1 MHIQISASSEGWTSS
16 TCTLCCSHTKILS
29 EAPWVL
35 WFLPN
40 TSLILLSQMLVCAQK
55 SLCLAALV
63 TLLTVVFA
71 FDLIL
76 LGPQILRASHCRA
89 LCLFLP
95 YRVYHVSLTHR
106 LRISGASFLEED
118 NPFADPPVDLR
129 WQMPIAGSEWVPIM
143 QNIIR
148 VHPSFVRLCIT
159 LTVEETLGWCFQL
172 DVVIHE
178 AGFIALSIHWVKNYY
193 GCIFCKGWIILLP
206 SMRLVAEEAEA
217 MMKIIKSC
225 ASGHKAIKCRWT
237 EWNLAFPSNP
247 FDLPLPPAAP
257 PPPPEPHITT
267 FWEDQTTVP
276 FTGNLVSCCCLRQR
290 GLDPDSQKMRFCQ
303 RRALF
308 SGSLSPLADC
318 GRTFTSIM
326 SYN

>member
-1 MHIQISASSEGWTSS
+1 MRIQISASSGGWTSS

-129 WQMPIAGSEWVPIM
+129 WQMPIAGSE
-143 QNIIR
+143 
-148 VHPSFVRLCIT
+148 
-159 LTVEETLGWCFQL
+159 
-172 DVVIHE
+172 
-178 AGFIALSIHWVKNYY
+178 
-193 GCIFCKGWIILLP
+193 
-206 SMRLVAEEAEA
+206 
-217 MMKIIKSC
+217 
-225 ASGHKAIKCRWT
+225 
-237 EWNLAFPSNP
+237 
-247 FDLPLPPAAP
+247 
-257 PPPPEPHITT
+257 
-267 FWEDQTTVP
+267 
-276 FTGNLVSCCCLRQR
+276 
-290 GLDPDSQKMRFCQ
+290 
-303 RRALF
+303 
-308 SGSLSPLADC
+308 
-318 GRTFTSIM
+318 
-326 SYN
+326 